1 MSNKI
6 ICGSF
11 DEHKNYFSSI
21 IYEKK
26 TCLQVKIIKCDEN
39 ETSQQL
45 EEKLNILLLE
55 FSGKYEIVDIKY
67 AEKSCMI
74 IYKRL

>member
-11 DEHKNYFSSI
+11 DEHKSYFNTNM
-21 IYEKK
+21 YDKK
-26 TCLQVKIIKCDEN
+26 TCLQVKIVKCDEN

-45 EEKLNILLLE
+45 EERLNNLLID
-55 FSGKYEIVDIKY
+55 FNGRYEIVDIKY
-67 AEKSCMI
+67 AERSCMI
-74 IYKRL
+74 IYRRL